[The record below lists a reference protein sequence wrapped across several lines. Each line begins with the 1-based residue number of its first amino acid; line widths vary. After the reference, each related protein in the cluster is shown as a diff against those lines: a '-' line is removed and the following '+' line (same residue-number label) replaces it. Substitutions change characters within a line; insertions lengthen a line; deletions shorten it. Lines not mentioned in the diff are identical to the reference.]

1 MIDIHTHFGRIML
14 DKKPL
19 KPYQLLQMMDR
30 EGIEKAVVLPIENPE
45 EAYFYV
51 TTEEVLKGCKR
62 YPERL
67 IPFCN
72 VDPRR
77 GASDTTTK
85 FYEVIKEYVDRGCRG
100 FGEALSGLWI
110 DDPRLQKIYSACS
123 NLKIPILIHL
133 DNLRNL
139 DELGMPRFEKMI
151 KKFPQLTFIGH
162 GPHFWAEISSRVT
175 KDEIGAYP
183 KGEIKEGGAAGRLL
197 KRYPNL
203 YGDLSA
209 GSGYNALARDKE
221 FAYKFL
227 KDYQDKLL
235 YGSDYLYLGQP
246 IPQLEF
252 LRGAKRERKISET
265 AFKKITYRN
274 ARRILFGVKSYTK

>member
-19 KPYQLLQMMDR
+19 KPNQLLQMMDR

-62 YPERL
+62 HPERL

-110 DDPRLQKIYSACS
+110 DDPRLQEIYSACS

-139 DELGMPRFEKMI
+139 DELGMPRFEEMI
-151 KKFPQLTFIGH
+151 KKFLQLTFIGH

-183 KGEIKEGGAAGRLL
+183 KGEIKKGGALGKLL
-197 KRYPNL
+197 KKYPNL

-227 KDYQDKLL
+227 EDYQDKLL
-235 YGSDYLYLGQP
+235 YGSDYLYSDQP

-252 LRGAKRERKISET
+252 LREAKRERKISKT
-265 AFKKITYRN
+265 AFKKITYEN
-274 ARRILFGVKSYTK
+274 ARRILLI